1 MQTKWPPFMENSIFP
16 IISLQILM
24 LQQIVNIL
32 SNYTLIFT
40 SSNIYILLENYTK
53 IRCPCHCSLFLYTE
67 YHLAR
72 RRGEISYKEG
82 IKADNF
88 RINSGISK
96 HCIIPYHQWI
106 DRCSANMNIIKWCAY
121 NSRPLSVIFLPYN
134 TEQNFLTSLLK
145 TLIILYI
152 LTDCS
157 FSFVNI
163 TL

>member
-1 MQTKWPPFMENSIFP
+1 
-16 IISLQILM
+16 M
-24 LQQIVNIL
+24 LQQIVNFL
-32 SNYTLIFT
+32 SNYTD
-40 SSNIYILLENYTK
+40 IYKFKYLHI
-53 IRCPCHCSLFLYTE
+53 IRKLYQNSLSLPLFLYTE

-88 RINSGISK
+88 RINQGISK

>member
-1 MQTKWPPFMENSIFP
+1 MAPFHGKFNISHNLFTNFNVVANCEFSFKLHSDINKFKYLHIIRKLYKNSL
-16 IISLQILM
+16 SL
-24 LQQIVNIL
+24 
-32 SNYTLIFT
+32 
-40 SSNIYILLENYTK
+40 
-53 IRCPCHCSLFLYTE
+53 PLFLYTE

-96 HCIIPYHQWI
+96 HCIITYHQWI

-134 TEQNFLTSLLK
+134 TE
-145 TLIILYI
+145 
-152 LTDCS
+152 
-157 FSFVNI
+157 
-163 TL
+163 

>member
-1 MQTKWPPFMENSIFP
+1 MAPFHGKFNISHNLFTHFNVVANCEYSFKLHSDIYKFKYLHIIRKLYQNSL
-16 IISLQILM
+16 SL
-24 LQQIVNIL
+24 
-32 SNYTLIFT
+32 
-40 SSNIYILLENYTK
+40 
-53 IRCPCHCSLFLYTE
+53 PLFLYIE

-106 DRCSANMNIIKWCAY
+106 DRCSGNMNIIKWCAH

-134 TEQNFLTSLLK
+134 TE
-145 TLIILYI
+145 
-152 LTDCS
+152 
-157 FSFVNI
+157 
-163 TL
+163 